1 MENPS
6 PNTDTPEDADVGT
19 LQDAIEAKQAE
30 VLEAQNDHTA
40 SATLSAAVQLMTA
53 TRLQNVN
60 TQFDE
65 LRDDMNRKKPLQVAP
80 DTFAKADKLRSVAA
94 ENFEKWTS
102 AAQMKHSAMSSEVS
116 IADAAIDDAIA
127 ALQEQKI
134 TLKTTFE
141 THNAAWSARNL
152 IIEANHKEKVIAL
165 EIHCRNLA
173 PPSTATHDQLQ
184 EALAA
189 QERKF
194 LEIIAAAEA
203 KHTATIAAFQ
213 QEAETRHEAAMRDA
227 EAKHCAILHQAR
239 GEDIDAPCAMSSG
252 DDQSNGELQKGKS
265 KGKGKDKD
273 HGMY

>member
-1 MENPS
+1 MMECVATDEPSQNEIAVAEVKMPLDALINRHTIKGPDIAKLFRKMEHPS

-19 LQDAIEAKQAE
+19 LQEAIEAKQAE

-127 ALQEQKI
+127 ALEEQ
-134 TLKTTFE
+134 
-141 THNAAWSARNL
+141 
-152 IIEANHKEKVIAL
+152 
-165 EIHCRNLA
+165 
-173 PPSTATHDQLQ
+173 
-184 EALAA
+184 
-189 QERKF
+189 
-194 LEIIAAAEA
+194 
-203 KHTATIAAFQ
+203 
-213 QEAETRHEAAMRDA
+213 
-227 EAKHCAILHQAR
+227 
-239 GEDIDAPCAMSSG
+239 
-252 DDQSNGELQKGKS
+252 QK
-265 KGKGKDKD
+265 
-273 HGMY
+273 